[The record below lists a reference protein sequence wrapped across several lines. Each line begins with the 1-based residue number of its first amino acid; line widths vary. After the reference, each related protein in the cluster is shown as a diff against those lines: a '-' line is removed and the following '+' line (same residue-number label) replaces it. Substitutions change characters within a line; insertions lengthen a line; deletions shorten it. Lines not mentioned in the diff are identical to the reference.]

1 MAMNNWLVKAGLA
14 VLIMIFGIT
23 TSWAQL
29 FTQSVLANESCLSA
43 PTLTSVMAHDNHAYV
58 TALYPTEYGLEGN
71 LLKYRTQSGIIMDR
85 NNLPIYRNGSVALG
99 ADLWATGLN
108 FNQFGTKGMLSR
120 HKSDDYLWVSADKSS
135 DKLIKVSAGNLN
147 LLSGY
152 VDNELQHIRRAIGID
167 SSTVPIGA
175 VIYPPSIHTPTG
187 VMIYGDSLG
196 VLRMVDASTGRQ
208 IMAYLPHR
216 ILGAQLGVDAQWSL
230 HEVRTNNTTRLIA
243 VGGFGQ
249 SATGLMALDVTD
261 VTKGGSPKVLYDIAP
276 NANFD
281 RLSYIHAPISL
292 GYIKQTDQRRAVFV
306 FGGGVDGCYENNGA
320 GCQKSAANG
329 AVIYV
334 IDAITGQKITEW
346 QNDSLNL
353 QDMRQSFGGE
363 LTLVDRQRDGMFDHV
378 YAADLGGQI
387 FRIDVNPDDFM
398 NAQAV
403 HIFHA
408 NNNNLPIFDKNR
420 AHFYQ
425 KPIVSIYPSGDYAA
439 QMDAKRFALITIASN
454 DRSIV
459 DGKPNHVYGIFDKGL
474 INRERYSPI
483 SKNQL
488 ELISPA
494 STPSLRSIAHSGG
507 WYYKLQ
513 INGNDAVTVMGS
525 GVAVPTSKHL
535 SRRGIHGM
543 YQLSVI
549 QSKACPSDTISQ
561 LQTYCLPFGVCSR
574 DKSLLSSQ
582 DDAPIN
588 NQSALIS
595 PIIQG
600 GWTAGA
606 MVNAH
611 SGATSWQLLRPSVD
625 DRLDIDGV
633 DMNDPDEPNAENNTL
648 AMQML
653 RTIRPTRWYDV
664 RNIGDNY

>member
-1 MAMNNWLVKAGLA
+1 MVMNNRLVKAGL
-14 VLIMIFGIT
+14 VFLIFISGIT

-29 FTQSVLANESCLSA
+29 FTQSVLADGSCLSA
-43 PTLTSVMAHDNHAYV
+43 PTLTSMMAHDNHAYV

-147 LLSGY
+147 LPSGY
-152 VDNELQHIRRAIGID
+152 VDNELQYIKRVIGVD
-167 SSTVPIGA
+167 SPSMPIGA
-175 VIYPPSIHTPTG
+175 IIYPPSIHATTG

-196 VLRMVDASTGRQ
+196 VLRMVDVSTGRQ

-216 ILGAQLGVDAQWSL
+216 ILGARLGVDAQWSL
-230 HEVRTNNTTRLIA
+230 HEVRTDGKARLISI
-243 VGGFGQ
+243 GGFGR
-249 SATGLMALDVTD
+249 SAAGMMALDVTD

-292 GYIKQTDQRRAVFV
+292 GYIKQTDQSRAVFV
-306 FGGGVDGCYENNGA
+306 FGGGVDGCYENNVA
-320 GCQKSAANG
+320 SCQKSAANG

-334 IDAITGQKITEW
+334 IDALTGQKITEW

-353 QDMRQSFGGE
+353 KDMRHSFGSE

-387 FRIDVNPDDFM
+387 FRINVGADFM
-398 NAQAV
+398 SAQAV
-403 HIFHA
+403 RIFHA
-408 NNNNLPIFDKNR
+408 NDDSLPIFDKNR

-439 QMDAKRFALITIASN
+439 QMGAKRFALITIASN
-454 DRSIV
+454 DQSIV
-459 DGKPNHVYGIFDKGL
+459 HGKQNHVYGIFDKGL

-488 ELISPA
+488 EPISPA
-494 STPSLRSIAHSGG
+494 SAPSQRSIAHSAG
-507 WYYKLQ
+507 WYHKLQ
-513 INGNDAVTVMGS
+513 INGNDAVTVMGG
-525 GVAVPTSKHL
+525 GVVVPTSKR
-535 SRRGIHGM
+535 SSKRGVHGM

-549 QSKACPSDTISQ
+549 QPKACPSDTISQ
-561 LQTYCLPFGVCSR
+561 LQTYCLPFGMCSR
-574 DKSLLSSQ
+574 DTSLLSNQ
-582 DDAPIN
+582 NDAPIN

-633 DMNDPDEPNAENNTL
+633 DMNDPDGPNAENNTL

>member
-1 MAMNNWLVKAGLA
+1 
-14 VLIMIFGIT
+14 
-23 TSWAQL
+23 
-29 FTQSVLANESCLSA
+29 
-43 PTLTSVMAHDNHAYV
+43 
-58 TALYPTEYGLEGN
+58 
-71 LLKYRTQSGIIMDR
+71 
-85 NNLPIYRNGSVALG
+85 
-99 ADLWATGLN
+99 
-108 FNQFGTKGMLSR
+108 
-120 HKSDDYLWVSADKSS
+120 
-135 DKLIKVSAGNLN
+135 
-147 LLSGY
+147 
-152 VDNELQHIRRAIGID
+152 
-167 SSTVPIGA
+167 
-175 VIYPPSIHTPTG
+175 
-187 VMIYGDSLG
+187 
-196 VLRMVDASTGRQ
+196 
-208 IMAYLPHR
+208 MAYLPHR
-216 ILGAQLGVDAQWSL
+216 ILGARLGVDAQWSL
-230 HEVRTNNTTRLIA
+230 HEVRTDGKARLISI
-243 VGGFGQ
+243 GGFGR
-249 SATGLMALDVTD
+249 SAAGMMALDVTD

-306 FGGGVDGCYENNGA
+306 FGGGVDGCYENNGS
-320 GCQKSAANG
+320 GCQKTAANG

-334 IDAITGQKITEW
+334 IDAVTGQKITEW

-353 QDMRQSFGGE
+353 QDMRHSFGGE

-387 FRIDVNPDDFM
+387 FRINVGADFM
-398 NAQAV
+398 SAQAV
-403 HIFHA
+403 RIFHA
-408 NNNNLPIFDKNR
+408 NDDSLPIFDKNR

-439 QMDAKRFALITIASN
+439 QMGAKRFALITIASN
-454 DRSIV
+454 DQSIV
-459 DGKPNHVYGIFDKGL
+459 HGKQNHVYGIFDKGL

-488 ELISPA
+488 EPISPA
-494 STPSLRSIAHSGG
+494 SAPSQRSIAHSAG
-507 WYYKLQ
+507 WYHKLQ
-513 INGNDAVTVMGS
+513 INGNDAVTVMGG
-525 GVAVPTSKHL
+525 GVVVPTSKR
-535 SRRGIHGM
+535 SSKRGVHGM

-549 QSKACPSDTISQ
+549 QPKACPSDTISQ
-561 LQTYCLPFGVCSR
+561 LQTYCLPFGMCSR
-574 DKSLLSSQ
+574 DTSLLSNQ
-582 DDAPIN
+582 NDAPIN

-633 DMNDPDEPNAENNTL
+633 DMNDPDGPNAENNTL

>member
-1 MAMNNWLVKAGLA
+1 MVMNNRLVKFGF
-14 VLIMIFGIT
+14 VILIFISGIT

-43 PTLTSVMAHDNHAYV
+43 PTLTSMMAHDNHAYV

-135 DKLIKVSAGNLN
+135 NKLIKVSPDNVNLP
-147 LLSGY
+147 SGY
-152 VDNELQHIRRAIGID
+152 TDDELQHIRRAIGID

-175 VIYPPSIHTPTG
+175 IIYPPSIHATTG

-196 VLRMVDASTGRQ
+196 VLRMVDVSTGRQ

-216 ILGAQLGVDAQWSL
+216 ILGARLGVDAQWSL
-230 HEVRTNNTTRLIA
+230 HEVRTDGKARLISI
-243 VGGFGQ
+243 GGFGR
-249 SATGLMALDVTD
+249 SAAGMMALDVTD

-306 FGGGVDGCYENNGA
+306 FGGGVDGCYENNVA
-320 GCQKSAANG
+320 SCQKSAANG
-329 AVIYV
+329 AIIYV
-334 IDAITGQKITEW
+334 IDAVTGQKITEW

-353 QDMRQSFGGE
+353 QDMRHSFGGE

-387 FRIDVNPDDFM
+387 FRINVGADFM
-398 NAQAV
+398 SAQAV
-403 HIFHA
+403 RIFHA
-408 NNNNLPIFDKNR
+408 NDDSLPIFDKNR

-439 QMDAKRFALITIASN
+439 QMGAKRFALITIASN
-454 DRSIV
+454 DQSIV
-459 DGKPNHVYGIFDKGL
+459 HGKQNHVYGIFDKGL

-488 ELISPA
+488 EPISPA
-494 STPSLRSIAHSGG
+494 SAPSQRSIAHSAG
-507 WYYKLQ
+507 WYHKLQ
-513 INGNDAVTVMGS
+513 INGNDAVTVMGG
-525 GVAVPTSKHL
+525 GVVVPTSKR
-535 SRRGIHGM
+535 SSKRGVHGM

-549 QSKACPSDTISQ
+549 QPKACPSDTISQ
-561 LQTYCLPFGVCSR
+561 LQTYCLPFGMCSR
-574 DKSLLSSQ
+574 DTSLLSNQ
-582 DDAPIN
+582 NDAPIN

-625 DRLDIDGV
+625 DRLDIDDV
-633 DMNDPDEPNAENNTL
+633 DMNDPDESNAENNTL

>member
-1 MAMNNWLVKAGLA
+1 MVMNNRLVKFGF
-14 VLIMIFGIT
+14 VILIFISGIT

-43 PTLTSVMAHDNHAYV
+43 PTLTSMMAHDNHAYV

-135 DKLIKVSAGNLN
+135 NKLIKVSPDNVNLP
-147 LLSGY
+147 SGY
-152 VDNELQHIRRAIGID
+152 TDDELQHIRRAIGLD

-175 VIYPPSIHTPTG
+175 IIYPPSIHATTG

-196 VLRMVDASTGRQ
+196 VLRMVDVSTGRQ

-216 ILGAQLGVDAQWSL
+216 ILGARLGVDAQWSL
-230 HEVRTNNTTRLIA
+230 HEVRTDGKARLISI
-243 VGGFGQ
+243 GGFGR
-249 SATGLMALDVTD
+249 SAAGMMALDVTD

-292 GYIKQTDQRRAVFV
+292 GYIKQTDQSRAVFV
-306 FGGGVDGCYENNGA
+306 FGGGVDGCYENNVA
-320 GCQKSAANG
+320 SCQKSAANG
-329 AVIYV
+329 AIIYV
-334 IDAITGQKITEW
+334 IDAVTGQKITEW

-353 QDMRQSFGGE
+353 QDMRHSFGGE

-387 FRIDVNPDDFM
+387 FRINVGADFM
-398 NAQAV
+398 SAQAV
-403 HIFHA
+403 RIFHA
-408 NNNNLPIFDKNR
+408 NDDSLPIFDKNR

-439 QMDAKRFALITIASN
+439 QMGAKRFALITIASN
-454 DRSIV
+454 DQSIV
-459 DGKPNHVYGIFDKGL
+459 HGKQNHVYGIFDKGL

-488 ELISPA
+488 EPISPA
-494 STPSLRSIAHSGG
+494 SAPSQRSIAHSAG
-507 WYYKLQ
+507 WYHKLQ
-513 INGNDAVTVMGS
+513 INGNDAVTVMGG
-525 GVAVPTSKHL
+525 GVVVPTSKR
-535 SRRGIHGM
+535 SSKRGVHGM

-549 QSKACPSDTISQ
+549 QPKACPSDTISQ
-561 LQTYCLPFGVCSR
+561 LQTYCLPFGMCSR
-574 DKSLLSSQ
+574 DTSLLSNQ
-582 DDAPIN
+582 NDAPIN

-625 DRLDIDGV
+625 DRLDIDDV
-633 DMNDPDEPNAENNTL
+633 DMNDPDESNAENNTL

>member
-1 MAMNNWLVKAGLA
+1 MVMNNRLVKFGF
-14 VLIMIFGIT
+14 VILIFISGIT

-43 PTLTSVMAHDNHAYV
+43 PTLTSMMAHDNHAYV

-135 DKLIKVSAGNLN
+135 NKLIKVSPDNVNLP
-147 LLSGY
+147 SGY
-152 VDNELQHIRRAIGID
+152 TDDELQHIRRAIGID

-175 VIYPPSIHTPTG
+175 IIYPPSIHATTG

-196 VLRMVDASTGRQ
+196 VLRMVDVSTGRQ

-216 ILGAQLGVDAQWSL
+216 ILGARLGVDAQWSL
-230 HEVRTNNTTRLIA
+230 HEVRTDGKARLISI
-243 VGGFGQ
+243 GGFGR
-249 SATGLMALDVTD
+249 SAAGMMALDVTD

-306 FGGGVDGCYENNGA
+306 FGGGVDGCYENNVA
-320 GCQKSAANG
+320 SCQKSAANG
-329 AVIYV
+329 AIIYV
-334 IDAITGQKITEW
+334 IDAVTGQKITEW

-353 QDMRQSFGGE
+353 QDMRHSFGGE

-387 FRIDVNPDDFM
+387 FRINVGADFM
-398 NAQAV
+398 SAQAV
-403 HIFHA
+403 RIFHA
-408 NNNNLPIFDKNR
+408 NDDSLPIFDKNR

-439 QMDAKRFALITIASN
+439 QMGAKRFALITIASN
-454 DRSIV
+454 DQSIV
-459 DGKPNHVYGIFDKGL
+459 HGKQNHVYGIFDKGL

-488 ELISPA
+488 EPISPA
-494 STPSLRSIAHSGG
+494 SAPSQRSIAHSAG
-507 WYYKLQ
+507 WYHKLQ
-513 INGNDAVTVMGS
+513 INGNDAVTVMGG
-525 GVAVPTSKHL
+525 GVVVPTSKR
-535 SRRGIHGM
+535 SSKRGVHGM

-549 QSKACPSDTISQ
+549 QPKACPSDTISQ
-561 LQTYCLPFGVCSR
+561 LQTYCLPFGMCSR
-574 DKSLLSSQ
+574 DTSLLSNQ
-582 DDAPIN
+582 NDAPIN

-633 DMNDPDEPNAENNTL
+633 DMNDPDGPNAENNTL

>member
-1 MAMNNWLVKAGLA
+1 MVMNNRLVKAGL
-14 VLIMIFGIT
+14 VFLIFISGIT

-43 PTLTSVMAHDNHAYV
+43 PTLTSMMAHDNHAYV

-152 VDNELQHIRRAIGID
+152 VDNELQYIKRVIGVD
-167 SSTVPIGA
+167 SPSMPIGA
-175 VIYPPSIHTPTG
+175 IIYPPSIHATTG

-196 VLRMVDASTGRQ
+196 VLRMVDVSTGRQ

-216 ILGAQLGVDAQWSL
+216 ILGARLGVDAQWSL
-230 HEVRTNNTTRLIA
+230 HEVRTDGKARLISI
-243 VGGFGQ
+243 GGFGR
-249 SATGLMALDVTD
+249 SAAGMMALDVTD

-306 FGGGVDGCYENNGA
+306 FGGGVDGCYENNGS
-320 GCQKSAANG
+320 GCQKTAANG

-334 IDAITGQKITEW
+334 IDALTGQKITEW

-353 QDMRQSFGGE
+353 KDMRHSFGSE

-387 FRIDVNPDDFM
+387 FRMDVNPDDFM

-403 HIFHA
+403 RIFHA
-408 NNNNLPIFDKNR
+408 NDDSLPIFDKNR

-454 DRSIV
+454 DQSIV

-488 ELISPA
+488 EPISPA
-494 STPSLRSIAHSGG
+494 SAPSQRSIAHSAG
-507 WYYKLQ
+507 WYHKLQ
-513 INGNDAVTVMGS
+513 INGNDAVTVMGG
-525 GVAVPTSKHL
+525 GVVVPTSKR
-535 SRRGIHGM
+535 SSKRGVHGM

-549 QSKACPSDTISQ
+549 QPKACPSDTISQ
-561 LQTYCLPFGVCSR
+561 LQTYCLPFGMCSR
-574 DKSLLSSQ
+574 DKSVLANQ
-582 DDAPIN
+582 DDASTN
-588 NQSALIS
+588 NQSTLMS
-595 PIIQG
+595 STIQG
-600 GWTAGA
+600 GWTTGVMANTHNGV
-606 MVNAH
+606 M
-611 SGATSWQLLRPSVD
+611 SWQLLRPSVD
-625 DRLDIDGV
+625 DRLNIDDV
-633 DMNDPDEPNAENNTL
+633 DMNDPDESNAENNTL

>member
-1 MAMNNWLVKAGLA
+1 MVMNNRLVKFGF
-14 VLIMIFGIT
+14 VILIFISGIT

-43 PTLTSVMAHDNHAYV
+43 PTLTSMMAHDNHAYV

-135 DKLIKVSAGNLN
+135 NKLIKVSPDNVNLP
-147 LLSGY
+147 SGY
-152 VDNELQHIRRAIGID
+152 TDDELQHIRRAIGID

-175 VIYPPSIHTPTG
+175 IIYPPSIHATTG

-196 VLRMVDASTGRQ
+196 VLRMVDVSTGRQ

-216 ILGAQLGVDAQWSL
+216 ILGARLGVDAQWSL
-230 HEVRTNNTTRLIA
+230 HEVRTDGKARLISI
-243 VGGFGQ
+243 GGFGR
-249 SATGLMALDVTD
+249 SAAGMMALDVTD

-306 FGGGVDGCYENNGA
+306 FGGGVDGCYENNGS
-320 GCQKSAANG
+320 GCQKTAANG

-334 IDAITGQKITEW
+334 IDALTGQKITEW

-353 QDMRQSFGGE
+353 QDMRHSFGGE

-387 FRIDVNPDDFM
+387 FRINVGADFM
-398 NAQAV
+398 SAQAV
-403 HIFHA
+403 RIFHA
-408 NNNNLPIFDKNR
+408 NDDSLPIFDKNR

-439 QMDAKRFALITIASN
+439 QMGAKRFALITIASN
-454 DRSIV
+454 DQSIV
-459 DGKPNHVYGIFDKGL
+459 HGKQNHVYGIFDKGL

-488 ELISPA
+488 EPISPA
-494 STPSLRSIAHSGG
+494 SAPSQRSIAHSAG
-507 WYYKLQ
+507 WYHKLQ
-513 INGNDAVTVMGS
+513 INGNDAVTVMGG
-525 GVAVPTSKHL
+525 GVVVPTSKR
-535 SRRGIHGM
+535 SSKRGVHGM

-549 QSKACPSDTISQ
+549 QPKACPSDTISQ
-561 LQTYCLPFGVCSR
+561 LQTYCLPFGMCSR
-574 DKSLLSSQ
+574 DTSLLSNQ
-582 DDAPIN
+582 NDAPIN

-633 DMNDPDEPNAENNTL
+633 DMNDPDESNAENNTL

>member
-1 MAMNNWLVKAGLA
+1 MVMNNRLVKFGF
-14 VLIMIFGIT
+14 VILIFISGIT

-43 PTLTSVMAHDNHAYV
+43 PTLTSMMAHDNHAYV

-135 DKLIKVSAGNLN
+135 NKLIKVSPDNVNLP
-147 LLSGY
+147 SGY
-152 VDNELQHIRRAIGID
+152 TDDELQHIRRAIGID

-175 VIYPPSIHTPTG
+175 IIYPPSIHATTG

-196 VLRMVDASTGRQ
+196 VLRMVDVSTGRQ

-216 ILGAQLGVDAQWSL
+216 ILGARLGVDAQWSL
-230 HEVRTNNTTRLIA
+230 HEVRTDGKARLISI
-243 VGGFGQ
+243 GGFGR
-249 SATGLMALDVTD
+249 SAAGMMALDVTD

-292 GYIKQTDQRRAVFV
+292 GYIKQTDQSRAVFV
-306 FGGGVDGCYENNGA
+306 FGGGVDGCYENNVA
-320 GCQKSAANG
+320 SCQKSAANG
-329 AVIYV
+329 AIIYV
-334 IDAITGQKITEW
+334 IDAVTGQKITEW

-353 QDMRQSFGGE
+353 QDMRHSFGGE

-387 FRIDVNPDDFM
+387 FRINVGADFM

-403 HIFHA
+403 RIFHA
-408 NNNNLPIFDKNR
+408 NDDSLPIFDKNR

-439 QMDAKRFALITIASN
+439 QMDAKRFALITIVSN
-454 DRSIV
+454 DQSIV
-459 DGKPNHVYGIFDKGL
+459 HGKQNHVYGIFDKGL

-488 ELISPA
+488 EPISPA
-494 STPSLRSIAHSGG
+494 SAPSQRSIAHSAG
-507 WYYKLQ
+507 WYHKLQ
-513 INGNDAVTVMGS
+513 INGNDAVTVMGG
-525 GVAVPTSKHL
+525 GVVVPTSKR
-535 SRRGIHGM
+535 SSKRGVHGM

-549 QSKACPSDTISQ
+549 QPKACPSDTISQ
-561 LQTYCLPFGVCSR
+561 LQTYCLPFGMCSR
-574 DKSLLSSQ
+574 DTSLLSNQ
-582 DDAPIN
+582 NDAPIN

-625 DRLDIDGV
+625 DRLDIDDV
-633 DMNDPDEPNAENNTL
+633 DMNDPDESNAENNTL

>member
-1 MAMNNWLVKAGLA
+1 MVMNNRLVKTGLA
-14 VLIMIFGIT
+14 ILIMIFGIS

-29 FTQSVLANESCLSA
+29 FTQSVLADESCLSA
-43 PTLTSVMAHDNHAYV
+43 PSLTSMMTHDNHAYV
-58 TALYPTEYGLEGN
+58 TTVYPTKYGPQGN
-71 LLKYRTQSGIIMDR
+71 LLKYRTQSGVIMDR
-85 NNLPIYRNGSVALG
+85 DNLPIYRNGSVFLG
-99 ADLWATGLN
+99 ADLWAVGAN
-108 FNQFGTKGMLSR
+108 FDQFGAKGMLSR
-120 HKSDDYLWVSADKSS
+120 HKSEGHLWISADKGSN
-135 DKLIKVSAGNLN
+135 KLIKVSPDNVNLP
-147 LLSGY
+147 SGY
-152 VDNELQHIRRAIGID
+152 TDDELQHIRHAVGID

-196 VLRMVDASTGRQ
+196 VLRMVDASTGGQ
-208 IMAYLPHR
+208 IMAYMPRR
-216 ILGAQLGVDAQWSL
+216 ILGAHLGMDAQWSL
-230 HEVRTNNTTRLIA
+230 HEVRADGKSRLIA
-243 VGGFGQ
+243 IGGFGR
-249 SATGLMALDVTD
+249 SASGMMALDVTD

-276 NANFD
+276 NASFD

-292 GYIKQTDQRRAVFV
+292 GYIKQTDQSRAVFV
-306 FGGGVDGCYENNGA
+306 FGGGVDGCYENNVA
-320 GCQKSAANG
+320 SCQKSTANG

-334 IDAITGQKITEW
+334 IDAVTGQKIAKW

-353 QDMRQSFGGE
+353 QDMRHSFGGE

-387 FRIDVNPDDFM
+387 FRIDVGADFM

-403 HIFHA
+403 RIFHA

-439 QMDAKRFALITIASN
+439 QMGAKRFALITIASN
-454 DRSIV
+454 DQSIV

-474 INRERYSPI
+474 INRKRYSTI

-488 ELISPA
+488 EPISPA
-494 STPSLRSIAHSGG
+494 SAPSKRSIAHSAG
-507 WYYKLQ
+507 WYHKLQ
-513 INGNDAVTVMGS
+513 INGNDAVTVMGA
-525 GVAVPTSKHL
+525 GVVVPTSKH
-535 SRRGIHGM
+535 SSKRGVHGM

-549 QSKACPSDTISQ
+549 QPKTCPSDTISQ

-574 DKSLLSSQ
+574 DTSLLSNQ
-582 DDAPIN
+582 NDAPIN
-588 NQSALIS
+588 NQSASIS

-606 MVNAH
+606 MLNAR
-611 SGATSWQLLRPSVD
+611 SGVMSWQLLRPSAD
-625 DRLDIDGV
+625 DRFNIDDV
-633 DMNDPDEPNAENNTL
+633 DMNDFDESNAENNSL
-648 AMQML
+648 AIQIL

>member
-1 MAMNNWLVKAGLA
+1 MVMNNRLVKAGL
-14 VLIMIFGIT
+14 VFLIFISGIT

-29 FTQSVLANESCLSA
+29 FTQSVLADGSCLSA
-43 PTLTSVMAHDNHAYV
+43 PTLTSMMAHDNHAYV

-147 LLSGY
+147 LPSGY
-152 VDNELQHIRRAIGID
+152 VDNELQYIKRVIGVD
-167 SSTVPIGA
+167 SPSMPIGA
-175 VIYPPSIHTPTG
+175 IIYPPSIHATTG

-196 VLRMVDASTGRQ
+196 VLRMVDVSTGRQ

-216 ILGAQLGVDAQWSL
+216 ILGARLGVDAQWSL
-230 HEVRTNNTTRLIA
+230 HEVRTDGKARLISI
-243 VGGFGQ
+243 GGFGR
-249 SATGLMALDVTD
+249 SAAGMMALDVTD

-306 FGGGVDGCYENNGA
+306 FGGGVDGCYENNVA
-320 GCQKSAANG
+320 SCQKSAANG
-329 AVIYV
+329 AIIYV
-334 IDAITGQKITEW
+334 IDAVTGQKITEW

-353 QDMRQSFGGE
+353 QDMRHSFGGE

-387 FRIDVNPDDFM
+387 FRINVGADFM
-398 NAQAV
+398 SAQAV
-403 HIFHA
+403 RIFHA
-408 NNNNLPIFDKNR
+408 NDDSLPIFDKNR

-439 QMDAKRFALITIASN
+439 QMGAKRFALITIASN
-454 DRSIV
+454 DQSIV
-459 DGKPNHVYGIFDKGL
+459 HGKQNHVYGIFDKGL

-488 ELISPA
+488 EPISPA
-494 STPSLRSIAHSGG
+494 SAPSQRSIAHSAG
-507 WYYKLQ
+507 WYHKLQ
-513 INGNDAVTVMGS
+513 INGNDAVTVMGG
-525 GVAVPTSKHL
+525 GVVVPTSKR
-535 SRRGIHGM
+535 SSKRGVHGM

-549 QSKACPSDTISQ
+549 QPKACPSDTISQ
-561 LQTYCLPFGVCSR
+561 LQTYCLPFGMCSR
-574 DKSLLSSQ
+574 DTSLLSNQ
-582 DDAPIN
+582 NDAPIN

-633 DMNDPDEPNAENNTL
+633 DMNDPDGPNAENNTL

>member
-1 MAMNNWLVKAGLA
+1 MVMNNRLVKFGF
-14 VLIMIFGIT
+14 VILIFISGIT

-43 PTLTSVMAHDNHAYV
+43 PTLTSMMAHDNHAYV

-152 VDNELQHIRRAIGID
+152 VDNELQYIKRVIGVD
-167 SSTVPIGA
+167 SPSMPIGA
-175 VIYPPSIHTPTG
+175 IIYPPSIHATTG

-196 VLRMVDASTGRQ
+196 VLRMVDVSTGRQ

-216 ILGAQLGVDAQWSL
+216 ILGARLGVDAQWSL
-230 HEVRTNNTTRLIA
+230 HEVRTDGKARLISI
-243 VGGFGQ
+243 GGFGR
-249 SATGLMALDVTD
+249 SAAGMMALDVTD

-306 FGGGVDGCYENNGA
+306 FGGGVDGCYENNGS
-320 GCQKSAANG
+320 GCQKTAANG

-334 IDAITGQKITEW
+334 IDALTGQKITEW

-353 QDMRQSFGGE
+353 KDMRHSFGSE

-387 FRIDVNPDDFM
+387 FRMDVNPDDFM

-403 HIFHA
+403 RIFHA
-408 NNNNLPIFDKNR
+408 NDDSLPIFDKNR

-439 QMDAKRFALITIASN
+439 QMGAKRFALITIASN
-454 DRSIV
+454 DQSIV
-459 DGKPNHVYGIFDKGL
+459 HGKQNHVYGIFDKGL

-488 ELISPA
+488 EPISPA
-494 STPSLRSIAHSGG
+494 SAPSQRSIAHSAG
-507 WYYKLQ
+507 WYHKLQ
-513 INGNDAVTVMGS
+513 INGNDAVTVMGG
-525 GVAVPTSKHL
+525 GVVVPTSKR
-535 SRRGIHGM
+535 SSKRGVHGM

-549 QSKACPSDTISQ
+549 QPKACPSDMISQ
-561 LQTYCLPFGVCSR
+561 LQTYCLPFGMCSR
-574 DKSLLSSQ
+574 DKSVLANQ
-582 DDAPIN
+582 DDASTN
-588 NQSALIS
+588 NQSTLMS
-595 PIIQG
+595 STIQG
-600 GWTAGA
+600 GWTTGVMANTHNGV
-606 MVNAH
+606 M
-611 SGATSWQLLRPSVD
+611 SWQLLRPSVD
-625 DRLDIDGV
+625 DRLNIDDV
-633 DMNDPDEPNAENNTL
+633 DMNDPDESNAENNTL

>member
-1 MAMNNWLVKAGLA
+1 MVMNNRLVKFGF
-14 VLIMIFGIT
+14 VILIFISGIT

-43 PTLTSVMAHDNHAYV
+43 PTLTSMMAHDNHAYV

-135 DKLIKVSAGNLN
+135 NKLIKVSPDNVNLP
-147 LLSGY
+147 SGY
-152 VDNELQHIRRAIGID
+152 TDDELQHIRRAIGID

-175 VIYPPSIHTPTG
+175 IIYPPSIHATTG

-196 VLRMVDASTGRQ
+196 VLRMVDVSTGRQ

-216 ILGAQLGVDAQWSL
+216 ILGARLGVDAQWSL
-230 HEVRTNNTTRLIA
+230 HEVRTDGKARLISI
-243 VGGFGQ
+243 GGFGR
-249 SATGLMALDVTD
+249 SAAGMMALDVTD

-306 FGGGVDGCYENNGA
+306 FGGGVDGCYENNGS
-320 GCQKSAANG
+320 GCQKTAANG

-334 IDAITGQKITEW
+334 IDALTGQKITEW

-353 QDMRQSFGGE
+353 QDMRHSFGGE

-387 FRIDVNPDDFM
+387 FRINVGADFM
-398 NAQAV
+398 SAQAV
-403 HIFHA
+403 RIFHA
-408 NNNNLPIFDKNR
+408 NDDSLPIFDKNR

-439 QMDAKRFALITIASN
+439 QMGAKRFALITIASN
-454 DRSIV
+454 DQSIV
-459 DGKPNHVYGIFDKGL
+459 HGKQNHVYGIFDKGL

-488 ELISPA
+488 EPISPA
-494 STPSLRSIAHSGG
+494 SAPSQRSIAHSAG
-507 WYYKLQ
+507 WYHKLQ
-513 INGNDAVTVMGS
+513 INGNDAVTVMGG
-525 GVAVPTSKHL
+525 GVVVPTSKR
-535 SRRGIHGM
+535 SSKRGVHGM

-549 QSKACPSDTISQ
+549 QPKACPSDTISQ
-561 LQTYCLPFGVCSR
+561 LQTYCLPFGMCSR
-574 DKSLLSSQ
+574 DTSLLSNQ
-582 DDAPIN
+582 NDAPIN

-625 DRLDIDGV
+625 DRLDIDDV
-633 DMNDPDEPNAENNTL
+633 DMNDPDESNAENNTL

>member
-1 MAMNNWLVKAGLA
+1 MVMNNRLVKFGF
-14 VLIMIFGIT
+14 VILIFISGIT

-43 PTLTSVMAHDNHAYV
+43 PTLTSMMAHDNHAYV

-85 NNLPIYRNGSVALG
+85 NKLPIYRNGSVALG

-135 DKLIKVSAGNLN
+135 NKLIKVSPDNVNLP
-147 LLSGY
+147 SGY
-152 VDNELQHIRRAIGID
+152 TDDELQHIRRAIGID

-175 VIYPPSIHTPTG
+175 IIYPPSIHATTG

-196 VLRMVDASTGRQ
+196 VLRMVDVSTGRQ

-216 ILGAQLGVDAQWSL
+216 ILGARLGVDAQWSL
-230 HEVRTNNTTRLIA
+230 HEVRTDGKARLISI
-243 VGGFGQ
+243 GGFGR
-249 SATGLMALDVTD
+249 SAAGMMALDVTD

-306 FGGGVDGCYENNGA
+306 FGGGVDGCYENNGS
-320 GCQKSAANG
+320 GCQKTAANG

-334 IDAITGQKITEW
+334 IDALTGQKITEW

-353 QDMRQSFGGE
+353 QDMRHSFGGE

-387 FRIDVNPDDFM
+387 FRINVGADFM
-398 NAQAV
+398 SAQAV
-403 HIFHA
+403 RIFHA
-408 NNNNLPIFDKNR
+408 NDDSLPIFDKNR

-439 QMDAKRFALITIASN
+439 QMGAKRFALITIASN
-454 DRSIV
+454 DQSIV
-459 DGKPNHVYGIFDKGL
+459 HGKQNHVYGIFDKGL

-488 ELISPA
+488 EPISPA
-494 STPSLRSIAHSGG
+494 SAPSQRSIAHSAG

-561 LQTYCLPFGVCSR
+561 LQTYCLPFGMCSR
-574 DKSLLSSQ
+574 DTSLLSNQ
-582 DDAPIN
+582 NDAPIN
-588 NQSALIS
+588 NQSALMS
-595 PIIQG
+595 STIQG
-600 GWTAGA
+600 GWTTGVMA
-606 MVNAH
+606 NTH
-611 SGATSWQLLRPSVD
+611 NGATSWQLLRPSVD

-633 DMNDPDEPNAENNTL
+633 DMNDPDGPNAENNTL